1 MRVIVCLGAFAWDGA
16 LRALR
21 AVEDAPTRPARFGH
35 AAHAEV
41 SRYTVLGCYHPS
53 QQNTFTGRLTQDMLD
68 AMLHKARELMQAL
81 NEEGLQ
87 LEQHPG
93 DAEIIRRVR
102 RTVHTLKG
110 DSAACGY
117 RELSQL
123 AHELEDVLTPELGK
137 TANGSLAE
145 LVLSAADTF
154 DAMLKAYRGNAP
166 IPSGDALRAYIRLLT
181 HPVVTEHQAPLE
193 RRKGATQAI
202 GGFAWSEYEQM
213 VIAKAASAG
222 QKIVRCARRRCN
234 WSRMF

>member
-1 MRVIVCLGAFAWDGA
+1 MSFFSEEQGSELKELFF
-16 LRALR
+16 
-21 AVEDAPTRPARFGH
+21 E
-35 AAHAEV
+35 
-41 SRYTVLGCYHPS
+41 S
-53 QQNTFTGRLTQDMLD
+53 
-68 AMLHKARELMQAL
+68 ARELMQAL

-222 QKIVRCARRRCN
+222 QKVLLVAIGIDENCPLRAAAT
-234 WSRMF
+234 